1 MYAVW
6 SANCIPVTFN
16 MNYTDSL
23 NPPQTVTLWKKAD
36 ATGWYIDNAC
46 SASYSATANSSII
59 LPGDVYFYDADSKEP
74 YVFRGFYDKAHG
86 DATNNTSI
94 AVQYFMT
101 DGTVSTDGANLTI
114 NSPITVYAAWAT
126 PCQAPLNGDTH
137 YSATCKDGYTLSG
150 YDTYTPS
157 CTANAYTVKYNA
169 NGGSGTM
176 SDQARKY
183 NDNVALTANVFTRS
197 GYTFKNW
204 NTKTDGTG
212 TTYTDKQV
220 ANLSSASGATV
231 TLYAQWTACTYT
243 VVYNSN
249 KPSTA
254 TASISGTTANSTH
267 TYDTAKALTTN
278 GYKLTGW
285 TFEGWSTS
293 KTATTATYT
302 DGQSVK
308 NLTSTCGGTVNL
320 YAVWSANCNKITVK
334 PYCSGSTYN
343 PPLYKKT
350 DYTGWYSDSTCTT
363 TTTLL
368 SNVPASCNNSNGD
381 FTLRG
386 IYSAQTT
393 TLSAD
398 GNTGIQYFTKSGD
411 STTIGMNWKV
421 NGAKTIYLAWARD
434 CVQPSNGKGTCEL
447 TVSDNGAVDYT
458 TSCNSGYTIS
468 GNNTNA
474 PVCTANPYS
483 VTLDKNANDATAG
496 TASVTATFD
505 SAMPTPITLP
515 TRAGYTF
522 AGYYDTEAATG
533 GTQYYTAAGASAR
546 SWNKASATTLYARWS
561 KCAAG
566 SYCPGDNT
574 IVACPTDT
582 EGRPLTS
589 GAGSD
594 AADDCYVTC
603 ASTISVDNAKT
614 VSVVDG
620 TPNYNG
626 SVYPTC
632 TYNVTCN
639 TGYTVKNNKTATPSC
654 TACTYSVK
662 YNANGGSG
670 TMSNSSHTYD
680 TAKAL
685 TANAFTRSGYVFLGW
700 STSATGS
707 VVHADK
713 ASVKNLTTT
722 CGGTVTLYAIWEQV
736 VCSATNAKCGTV
748 TVTNN
753 VPSVTIT
760 CDEGYSKT
768 GTTDRT
774 HSFTVT
780 GSAGA
785 TSLSGSCSAQ
795 CNAVAIDPNGG
806 VSGSI
811 TTLYKKTGSG
821 TWYTNNTCTT
831 SYSATKNVLPT
842 RTGYTLRGLY
852 DTKYADV
859 DSDNSVGQRLIALSG
874 NSGTLGNAWK
884 ITEDTSLYA
893 AWAKNCLTPNNGTCS
908 LTIKDY
914 GYTDYKTTCNNG
926 YSISGNNTNAPVC
939 TANGYAVTLDKNASD
954 ATAGTSS
961 VTATYDSAM
970 PTPITLPTR
979 AGYTFAGY
987 YDTEA
992 TTGGTQYYT
1001 SAGASART
1009 WDKAAATTLYA
1020 RWKGNTITINYVEN
1034 GGIELS
1040 NITCTYGESF
1050 KLPTISR
1057 SGYSFA
1063 GWVFGDTSSSE
1074 SMTKLKAGATVIC
1087 DYNNLKVYSGTA
1099 DAQAL
1104 WNIVGYAITYKDG
1117 DNEISGLTPTLY
1129 DVETEVN
1136 LPTVAYKEGKKFVSW
1151 HTDSALSESTVV
1163 NTIPK
1168 GSTGDKTFYVKW
1180 EDCPAGYA
1188 CNGSSVTQCTG
1199 ATYAMVGSASCSS
1212 CPSGYTYDTTKGKTK
1227 AEQCKIR
1234 CAGGSY
1240 LAKAKDASCTNV
1252 GAKYYKVAHI
1262 VNYNSAS
1269 SRSACLTGLTT
1280 IGYGKGADEAGDCGR
1295 ILHVDGET
1303 LYLRSAE
1310 KTDVSLHVKIGDAV
1324 FYGNMVVGTKKMSA
1338 DATKTLK
1345 IKHNGQIYS
1354 VYDDSVN

>member
-1 MYAVW
+1 MR
-6 SANCIPVTFN
+6 FG
-16 MNYTDSL
+16 L
-23 NPPQTVTLWKKAD
+23 QTVSL
-36 ATGWYIDNAC
+36 
-46 SASYSATANSSII
+46 
-59 LPGDVYFYDADSKEP
+59 
-74 YVFRGFYDKAHG
+74 
-86 DATNNTSI
+86 
-94 AVQYFMT
+94 
-101 DGTVSTDGANLTI
+101 
-114 NSPITVYAAWAT
+114 
-126 PCQAPLNGDTH
+126 
-137 YSATCKDGYTLSG
+137 CKDGYTLSG
-150 YDTYTPS
+150 YDTHTPS

-183 NDNVALTANVFTRS
+183 NDKVALTANVFTRS

-243 VVYNSN
+243 VVYDSN

-293 KTATTATYT
+293 KTATTATYA

-308 NLTSTCGGTVNL
+308 NLTSTCSGTVNL
-320 YAVWSANCNKITVK
+320 YAVWSANCNKITVN

-368 SNVPASCNNSNGD
+368 SDVPASCNNSNGN

-398 GNTGIQYFTKSGD
+398 GNTGIQYFTKSGN

-468 GNNTNA
+468 GDNTNA
-474 PVCTANPYS
+474 PVCTANLYS
-483 VTLDKNANDATAG
+483 VTLDKNASDATAG
-496 TASVTATFD
+496 TASVTATYDSAMPTPITLPTRAGYTFAGYYDTEATTGGTQYYTAAGASARSWNKAAATTLYARWSKCAAGSYCPGDNTIVSCPTDTEGRPLTSGAGSDAADDCYVTCASTISVDNASSVSVVDGTPNYNGSVYPTCTYNVTCNTGYTVKNNKTATPSCTANTYKLSYTLNGGTSGGTQPTTATYDKAFTVSNPTRTGYTFSGWKITGMDSVTHTYGGSTTTNTSISSTKATSYKNLHSTNGSTVTFTATWSANSIAVTLDKNASDATAGTASVTATYD

-546 SWNKASATTLYARWS
+546 SWNKA
-561 KCAAG
+561 
-566 SYCPGDNT
+566 
-574 IVACPTDT
+574 
-582 EGRPLTS
+582 
-589 GAGSD
+589 
-594 AADDCYVTC
+594 
-603 ASTISVDNAKT
+603 
-614 VSVVDG
+614 
-620 TPNYNG
+620 
-626 SVYPTC
+626 
-632 TYNVTCN
+632 
-639 TGYTVKNNKTATPSC
+639 
-654 TACTYSVK
+654 
-662 YNANGGSG
+662 
-670 TMSNSSHTYD
+670 
-680 TAKAL
+680 
-685 TANAFTRSGYVFLGW
+685 
-700 STSATGS
+700 
-707 VVHADK
+707 
-713 ASVKNLTTT
+713 
-722 CGGTVTLYAIWEQV
+722 
-736 VCSATNAKCGTV
+736 
-748 TVTNN
+748 
-753 VPSVTIT
+753 
-760 CDEGYSKT
+760 
-768 GTTDRT
+768 
-774 HSFTVT
+774 
-780 GSAGA
+780 
-785 TSLSGSCSAQ
+785 
-795 CNAVAIDPNGG
+795 
-806 VSGSI
+806 
-811 TTLYKKTGSG
+811 
-821 TWYTNNTCTT
+821 
-831 SYSATKNVLPT
+831 
-842 RTGYTLRGLY
+842 
-852 DTKYADV
+852 
-859 DSDNSVGQRLIALSG
+859 
-874 NSGTLGNAWK
+874 
-884 ITEDTSLYA
+884 
-893 AWAKNCLTPNNGTCS
+893 
-908 LTIKDY
+908 
-914 GYTDYKTTCNNG
+914 
-926 YSISGNNTNAPVC
+926 
-939 TANGYAVTLDKNASD
+939 
-954 ATAGTSS
+954 
-961 VTATYDSAM
+961 
-970 PTPITLPTR
+970 
-979 AGYTFAGY
+979 
-987 YDTEA
+987 
-992 TTGGTQYYT
+992 
-1001 SAGASART
+1001 
-1009 WDKAAATTLYA
+1009 AATTLYA

-1034 GGIELS
+1034 GGTELS

-1074 SMTKLKAGATVIC
+1074 SMTKFKAGATVIC
-1087 DYNNLKVYSGTA
+1087 DYKNLKVYSGTA

-1168 GSTGDKTFYVKW
+1168 GSTGDKMFYAKW

-1199 ATYAMVGSASCSS
+1199 ATYAVAGSASCSS

-1345 IKHNGQIYS
+1345 IKHNGQTYS